1 MLNESRFLYIG
12 TFRGHNT
19 RTILK
24 REVVTKSIGLII
36 DENLSWEEH
45 VNYITRKV
53 SKGLGMLRRI
63 RDLMPIN
70 TLDAQDE

>member
-1 MLNESRFLYIG
+1 MLNENRFLG

-45 VNYITRKV
+45 VNYITKKV
-53 SKGLGMLRRI
+53 SK
-63 RDLMPIN
+63 
-70 TLDAQDE
+70 AWEC